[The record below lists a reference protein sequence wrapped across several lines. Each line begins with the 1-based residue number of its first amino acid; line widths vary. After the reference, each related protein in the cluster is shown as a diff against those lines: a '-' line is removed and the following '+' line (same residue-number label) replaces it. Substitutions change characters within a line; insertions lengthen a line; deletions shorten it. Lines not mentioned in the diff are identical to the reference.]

1 MSSISEVFSTSTQ
14 QAPVARNA
22 KVADSDGDGD
32 GSTASAPG
40 PAPVAQVSRPTDTM
54 GNNVDV
60 FA

>member
-1 MSSISEVFSTSTQ
+1 MSSISEVFSTAPS

-22 KVADSDGDGD
+22 KAADSDGDSD
-32 GSTASAPG
+32 GSSGGVQTQIP
-40 PAPVAQVSRPTDTM
+40 PAQVSRPTETL